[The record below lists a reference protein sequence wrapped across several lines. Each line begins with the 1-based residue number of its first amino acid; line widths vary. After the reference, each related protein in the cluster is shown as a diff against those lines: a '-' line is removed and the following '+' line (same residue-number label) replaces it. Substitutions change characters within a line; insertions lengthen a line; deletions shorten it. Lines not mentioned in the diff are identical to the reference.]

1 LFSSKIKA
9 IGTNAAITIFEKTK
23 GSTEDVLC
31 ADHGLCNYETGI
43 CNCFD
48 QMTSSDGQGNAGT
61 KGDCGFRN
69 IFAKGDYD

>member
-1 LFSSKIKA
+1 MNCI
-9 IGTNAAITIFEKTK
+9 
-23 GSTEDVLC
+23 
-31 ADHGLCNYETGI
+31 NYY
-43 CNCFD
+43 CY